1 MRSSSSSAQEALE
14 ILAARLRRI
23 RKGARLSGR
32 ELGRLAGWHAS
43 KVSRIEHAHRPPST
57 HDVRAWCQ
65 HCGVPEQ
72 AEDLIA
78 SLEAIEGMFV
88 EWRHMERT
96 GLRHAQES
104 VLPLWERTRRFRFY
118 APNLIPGP
126 LQTRAYI
133 TAVLTALQQRR
144 DLPDD
149 VEDAVQVRVD
159 KQQVL
164 HKGDH
169 RFVVIL
175 EENVLHQ
182 PIGGPN
188 VMTGQLGHLL
198 TVSTLP
204 SVSLGIIPLGANRS
218 SMWPTEAFFIFDDEE
233 VTVELVS
240 GHLTVTRAH
249 EIAMYS
255 RTFTELTELAVYGK
269 AARTLITRAIQV
281 ADEQTSASP

>member
-1 MRSSSSSAQEALE
+1 M
-14 ILAARLRRI
+14 
-23 RKGARLSGR
+23 SGR
-32 ELGRLAGWHAS
+32 ELGRLAGWHAP
-43 KVSRIEHAHRPPST
+43 KVSRIEYAHRPPST
-57 HDVRAWCQ
+57 HDVGAWCQ

-104 VLPLWERTRRFRFY
+104 VLPLWERARRFRFY

-133 TAVLTALQQRR
+133 TAVLTAFQQRR

-164 HKGDH
+164 H
-169 RFVVIL
+169 
-175 EENVLHQ
+175 Q

-198 TVSTLP
+198 TVSTLS

-218 SMWPTEAFFIFDDEE
+218 NRCPPKRSSYST
-233 VTVELVS
+233 
-240 GHLTVTRAH
+240 TR
-249 EIAMYS
+249 
-255 RTFTELTELAVYGK
+255 R
-269 AARTLITRAIQV
+269 
-281 ADEQTSASP
+281 